1 MFLSDVLLQVGVLGE
16 PQAAPATDVG
26 LHALVEQLVAGQVV
40 LVFELLM
47 TDLSYRADQYE
58 YRGFGLQIKIIWTC
72 CPASNFPKILVLFL
86 SIHLPA
92 QLVKISGSI
101 T

>member
-1 MFLSDVLLQVGVLGE
+1 MTDLGHLNFSHLDASLVTDKCLLLGVLLSDVFLEVGVLGE

-47 TDLSYRADQYE
+47 TDLSYRADQSE
-58 YRGFGLQIKIIWTC
+58 YRGF
-72 CPASNFPKILVLFL
+72 
-86 SIHLPA
+86 
-92 QLVKISGSI
+92 
-101 T
+101 